1 MEFSEIVWGLAVIG
15 AGVFLSVYGLLL
27 FRFAL
32 LAMGFALGMIG
43 VWWLLDDQSAGMR
56 ILMALV
62 AGAIVGMLFYSLVKF
77 GLYIAGAILGGVIA
91 VVVGGLIEILGP
103 TPNDA
108 VMLALAG
115 AGLIGGGVFGPRLG
129 NLVIL
134 LATSAMGALLVVDG
148 LRVLFESRIGGDVS
162 DISTSLAQRLTIAV
176 FAVVLLISALSQ
188 RNSRQ
193 LRHRVIN

>member
-1 MEFSEIVWGLAVIG
+1 MELSEIVWGLAVVG
-15 AGVFLSVYGLLL
+15 AGIFLSVYGLLL

-32 LAMGFALGMIG
+32 LAMGFAVGMLG

-62 AGAIVGMLFYSLVKF
+62 AGAIVGFVFYSLVKF
-77 GLYIAGAILGGVIA
+77 GLHIAGAMLGAVIA

-108 VMLALAG
+108 VMVALAG
-115 AGLIGGGVFGPRLG
+115 AGLIGGGVLGPRLG

-134 LATSAMGALLVVDG
+134 LATSATGALLVVNG
-148 LRVLFESRIGGDVS
+148 LSVLFESRIGGDVS

-176 FAVVLLISALSQ
+176 FAVILLISALSQ
-188 RNSRQ
+188 RNAQQ
-193 LRHRVIN
+193 LRHRVVN